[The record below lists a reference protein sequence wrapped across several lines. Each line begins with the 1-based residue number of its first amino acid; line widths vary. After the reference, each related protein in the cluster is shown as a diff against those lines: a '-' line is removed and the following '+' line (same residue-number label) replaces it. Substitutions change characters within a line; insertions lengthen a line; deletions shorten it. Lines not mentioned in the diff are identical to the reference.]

1 MMEFHASSF
10 TGLVCG
16 SVFTV
21 GVRYS
26 VLGAEVFFRFLSF
39 CDKSLFF
46 FFAPFFTSL
55 LNIIFVF
62 QFSFLL
68 LIAVDLF
75 PFLYQHP
82 RVTRES
88 SLVTCL
94 PFPRISPVVFDGDP
108 VFFERCFFTLFR
120 TSNLV
125 VVFFFRVR
133 AKVTWSCSIDVSPVE
148 NPPPPPEKR
157 ARVGFSPRKS
167 GSSIEFHPMKK

>member
-148 NPPPPPEKR
+148 NPPPPRKNGLGLDFPLGK
-157 ARVGFSPRKS
+157 VGPA
-167 GSSIEFHPMKK
+167 